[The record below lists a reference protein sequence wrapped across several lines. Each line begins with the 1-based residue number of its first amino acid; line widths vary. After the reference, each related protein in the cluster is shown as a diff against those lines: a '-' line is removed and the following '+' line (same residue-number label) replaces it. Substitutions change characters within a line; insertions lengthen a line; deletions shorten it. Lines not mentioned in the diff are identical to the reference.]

1 MPVMADRQDRPA
13 ALAPFVEDLHAQG
26 RLRVWSIL
34 VSIFG
39 DLAGPLPGQLALRDI
54 HQLTRQFGITDGAV
68 RTALSRLLAEDWLV
82 SGKSGRHAFYALSP
96 AGIAAVAEASSRIYA
111 RPAQPQTGWQ
121 LIVTDPDA
129 PPVQLAAQAL
139 RLTPEC
145 WLLPASDRPPSDA
158 LVLAGPLTHRPGWLA
173 ARLAGG
179 RLTEDYA
186 RLEKLAGALQNRLD
200 SRGGASQLAPE
211 TAMGLRVLLLHFWR
225 RLVLRHSP
233 HLFWLLGPDWP
244 GTQVA
249 QQIGPLWHQLLD
261 RSESWPMPD
270 SQRAPLS
277 LLKGR
282 FADHPPE

>member
-34 VSIFG
+34 VTIFG

-96 AGIAAVAEASSRIYA
+96 AGIAAVAEASSRIYV
-111 RPAQPQTGWQ
+111 RPAHPQTGWQ

-173 ARLAGG
+173 
-179 RLTEDYA
+179 T
-186 RLEKLAGALQNRLD
+186 
-200 SRGGASQLAPE
+200 RG
-211 TAMGLRVLLLHFWR
+211 
-225 RLVLRHSP
+225 
-233 HLFWLLGPDWP
+233 WP
-244 GTQVA
+244 GP
-249 QQIGPLWHQLLD
+249 G
-261 RSESWPMPD
+261 
-270 SQRAPLS
+270 
-277 LLKGR
+277 
-282 FADHPPE
+282 